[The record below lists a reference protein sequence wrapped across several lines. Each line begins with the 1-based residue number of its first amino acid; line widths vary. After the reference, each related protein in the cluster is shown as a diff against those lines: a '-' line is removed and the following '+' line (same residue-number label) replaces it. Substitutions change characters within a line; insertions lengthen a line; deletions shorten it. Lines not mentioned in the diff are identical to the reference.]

1 MAQSVIGIVLNED
14 RTKVLLL
21 KRRDVPVWVLPGGGV
36 DRGETSEEAIIR
48 EIYEETG
55 LQTAVV
61 RKASQYSPINSL
73 AKFTD
78 VFECKKVSGS
88 IQDSDESLEVGFYD
102 IKHLPDMFFYIHQG
116 WLNEAL
122 NNPEMLIKRPL
133 TEVTYGKLLLYFL
146 RRPLQ
151 VIRFLFTR
159 FFSS

>member
-1 MAQSVIGIVLNED
+1 MAQSVIGIVLNDD

-55 LQTAVV
+55 LQTTVV
-61 RKASQYSPINSL
+61 RKTSQYSPINSL

-78 VFECKKVSGS
+78 VFECRRLDGK

-102 IKHLPDMFFYIHQG
+102 INHLPRMLFYIHEG
-116 WLNEAL
+116 WLKETL
-122 NNPEMLIKRPL
+122 NNPEKLIKRPL

-146 RRPLQ
+146 RRPTY
-151 VIRFLFTR
+151 VMRFLFTR
-159 FFSS
+159 LFRS